1 MTVKVIRKDIIRG
14 NGEKCDIIVMKTEG
28 GGKEIKS
35 KVCTHGSAQRWRE
48 GWLPPESVWLC

>member
-1 MTVKVIRKDIIRG
+1 MKQ
-14 NGEKCDIIVMKTEG
+14 CDIIVMKTEG